1 MSIVYGSSVVFS
13 VAVYIL
19 NNPIVVYIT
28 NTLHIYNT
36 LYCAYIIITS
46 MCSGQ
51 PGALGYIPV
60 FLAKALYPIK
70 YVL

>member
-1 MSIVYGSSVVFS
+1 MCIVYGS
-13 VAVYIL
+13 
-19 NNPIVVYIT
+19 IVVYIT
-28 NTLHIYNT
+28 NTLYIHNT